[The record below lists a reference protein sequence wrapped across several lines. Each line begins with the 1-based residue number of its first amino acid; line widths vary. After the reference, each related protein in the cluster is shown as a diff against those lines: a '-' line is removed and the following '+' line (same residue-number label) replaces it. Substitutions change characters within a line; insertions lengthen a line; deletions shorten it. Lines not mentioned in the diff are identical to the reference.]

1 MFQTNFIFQTKKY
14 MLSAAT
20 IFLLLVS
27 MILTACGGA
36 GDEKKDTAQK
46 DKPIEITDVTGQKV
60 TLKKLAERV
69 LLQWS
74 GSGGAFITMSAIMGK
89 DVPNVIAGID
99 SHGVSRRYVEPL

>member
-1 MFQTNFIFQTKKY
+1 MFQTNFIFQTKRY
-14 MLSAAT
+14 MLSVAT

-36 GDEKKDTAQK
+36 GNVKKDTAQN

-60 TLKKLAERV
+60 TLKKPAERV

-89 DVPNVIAGID
+89 DVPKSANVCQ
-99 SHGVSRRYVEPL
+99 